1 MLHLPCRYNQLVVK
15 HAAVFVFVVSLF
27 FCPSLCAQ
35 DLSAF
40 GRGVVGQTVV
50 GHTMVVIPFEN
61 ASPTPGLE
69 WLGESFPETFHQQLN
84 SPVLYVASRDER
96 LRAYDRQ
103 GIPAGVHAS
112 RATLYRL
119 AEQMDVDYAVLG
131 SYKYDGTRLTA
142 IAQLLDMRAQKLSP
156 AVTESAPLA
165 DLGTLQ
171 SALAW
176 DLLRMI
182 RTDFSVPKDKYVAS
196 VAPVRLDA
204 LENYIRGML
213 AATAEEKVQ
222 HYREAVRLN
231 PEYAQAWLELGKT
244 YYAQRAYEPAIAA
257 LGQVQQ
263 SSVVSGLVSGA
274 VAREANFYLG
284 LAAYAH
290 GDFAKS
296 ESAFAFVA
304 ARLPLAEVYNNL
316 GVVATRRGQKTAA
329 DYFEKAIQNDPSDPD
344 YHFNLGVTLTQAGD
358 RAGAARELHTALD
371 RRPNDS
377 EAKMLLDSLT
387 PTAGSG
393 GIVPSSATSKA
404 PVERIKRNYEEDAFR
419 QMTTQMGSWAEERF
433 ARSDP
438 RAHARFHVELGKEL
452 LAHGFTT
459 EAEAEFRHAAA
470 VDPSSTA
477 PLTALAAALAQD
489 KDNDA
494 RGDAREAR
502 AQAEA
507 SLRIRESAEA
517 YLILARLDLREN
529 RMEAAAQNIN
539 RALQLEPGNQAGQD
553 LKRTL
558 AAKLAEKAQPLPQP

>member
-1 MLHLPCRYNQLVVK
+1 MK
-15 HAAVFVFVVSLF
+15 HAVVFAFAVSLLL
-27 FCPSLCAQ
+27 CPSLRAQ
-35 DLSAF
+35 DTHNQIVA
-40 GRGVVGQTVV
+40 

-61 ASPTPGLE
+61 VSPTPGLE
-69 WLGESFPETFHQQLN
+69 WLGESFPETFHEQLN
-84 SPVLYVASRDER
+84 SPVLYVASRDQR

-103 GIPAGVHAS
+103 GIPAGLHVA

-131 SYKYDGTRLTA
+131 SYRYDGTQLTA
-142 IAQLLDMRAQKLSP
+142 SAQLLDMRAERLSP

-176 DLLRMI
+176 DLLRLV

-204 LENYIRGML
+204 VENYIRGML
-213 AATAEEKVQ
+213 ATNAEEKVQ

-231 PEYAQAWLELGKT
+231 PDYAQAWLELGKT

-257 LGQVQQ
+257 LNPIQH
-263 SSVVSGLVSGA
+263 SSLLAGA

-284 LAAYAH
+284 LAFYAH

-296 ESAFAFVA
+296 ESAFEFVA

-316 GVVATRRGQKTAA
+316 GVVAARRGQKKAD
-329 DYFEKAIQNDPSDPD
+329 DYFQRAIQNDPSEAD
-344 YHFNLGVTLTQAGD
+344 YHFNLGVTLNQSGD

-371 RRPNDS
+371 HHPNDAES
-377 EAKMLLDSLT
+377 KMLLDSLSSS
-387 PTAGSG
+387 AGS
-393 GIVPSSATSKA
+393 IVPSSATSRI
-404 PVERIKRNYEEDAFR
+404 PLERIKRNYDEEAFR

-438 RAHARFHVELGKEL
+438 RTHARFHLELGKEL
-452 LAHGFTT
+452 LAHGFST

-477 PLTALAAALAQD
+477 SLAALAEVY
-489 KDNDA
+489 DA
-494 RGDAREAR
+494 RGNAREAR
-502 AQAEA
+502 IQAEA

-529 RMEAAAQNIN
+529 RMEAATQNIT
-539 RALQLEPGNQAGQD
+539 RALQLEPGNPTGQD
-553 LKRTL
+553 LQRTL
-558 AAKLAEKAQPLPQP
+558 AAKLAEKAQP